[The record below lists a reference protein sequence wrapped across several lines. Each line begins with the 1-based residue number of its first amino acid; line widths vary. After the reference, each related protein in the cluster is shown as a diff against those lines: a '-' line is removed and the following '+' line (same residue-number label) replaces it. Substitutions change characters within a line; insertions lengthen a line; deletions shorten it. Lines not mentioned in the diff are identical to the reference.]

1 MKNNSNKAQHEM
13 DSETQRLSRF
23 RGCLLGGASGDAL
36 GHPVEFLRIDDIRFK
51 YGVRGIQSYPDD
63 TGGLITDDTQMTLF
77 TAEGLLRAS
86 AYLQE
91 RKELGDDSRRTV
103 RRFVHSAYLRWNKTQ
118 SGIRRVPSETV
129 GLLTVP
135 ELFVRRAPGNTCLS
149 ALAQTP
155 LGQKAL
161 NDSKGCGGV
170 MRVAPVGL
178 LYPPEEAF
186 HLGCETAAIT
196 HGHRTGIYSS
206 GFLAMIIALLLEG
219 ASLPKAIYSTSRFM
233 MDTVQ
238 GDEETLDAVN
248 RALEYAEKSEHSER
262 MLAKVEEGWIAEEAL
277 AIGLYCALVAG
288 EDFERGI
295 TLAVNHDGDSD
306 STGSIAGQI
315 LGAMLGEEGIP
326 AKFLERLELCALIGS
341 MAEDLFIGYRDDEA
355 WHKQYRKE
363 LP

>member
-1 MKNNSNKAQHEM
+1 
-13 DSETQRLSRF
+13 
-23 RGCLLGGASGDAL
+23 
-36 GHPVEFLRIDDIRFK
+36 
-51 YGVRGIQSYPDD
+51 
-63 TGGLITDDTQMTLF
+63 
-77 TAEGLLRAS
+77 
-86 AYLQE
+86 
-91 RKELGDDSRRTV
+91 
-103 RRFVHSAYLRWNKTQ
+103 
-118 SGIRRVPSETV
+118 
-129 GLLTVP
+129 
-135 ELFVRRAPGNTCLS
+135 
-149 ALAQTP
+149 
-155 LGQKAL
+155 
-161 NDSKGCGGV
+161 